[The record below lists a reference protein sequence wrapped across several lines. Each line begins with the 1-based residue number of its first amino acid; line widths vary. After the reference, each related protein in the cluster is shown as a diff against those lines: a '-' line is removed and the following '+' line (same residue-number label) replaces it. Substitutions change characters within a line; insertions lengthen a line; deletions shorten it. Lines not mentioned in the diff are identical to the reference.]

1 MASQGGLD
9 SPVEPGIQS
18 LVLESLLD
26 LRYGGVRHPDADYA
40 TILGRHCLPL
50 FLLVS
55 IGFSPVLIL
64 NFSPHVGQVRV

>member
-50 FLLVS
+50 FS
-55 IGFSPVLIL
+55 AGQHWNISP
-64 NFSPHVGQVRV
+64 NAEAK